1 MIPVLAAAAVAAGI
15 DALFMEVHPDPDQA
29 LCDGPNSLPLTAL
42 EPLLRR
48 LLAIRRAASEAAEA
62 KEGQLT

>member
-1 MIPVLAAAAVAAGI
+1 VAAGI